1 MDEEPDE
8 ADDFPE
14 AVPETE
20 AAPSAS
26 APATVPAAAP
36 RLGSRTAA
44 TSVDRQIPVLTLGA
58 GLALMGLGIGFLGVR
73 MRRR

>member
-1 MDEEPDE
+1 MDEETDE
-8 ADDFPE
+8 ADEVPEGVPE
-14 AVPETE
+14 AE
-20 AAPSAS
+20 ATTS
-26 APATVPAAAP
+26 APAPASVPAAAP

-44 TSVDRQIPVLTLGA
+44 GAADRQIPVLTLGA